1 MLPDDLEHLDKTLR
15 DLRPRMPEDRLD
27 RVAARAKANA
37 GRSGAPSTTRG
48 KDSFLRSRIAIT
60 LMLVFGFGLSS
71 TGAGLAISGLGSS
84 DQTAAD
90 AQYVPPP
97 TPTVTPPGQG
107 GTPPG
112 QGGENP
118 GQGNQGGGGE
128 APEDE
133 VLDDGG
139 VAGESESGGAPTTG
153 EAEDVQEVRQAGA
166 EGGSDELPFTGFAAI
181 PVLVLGVALL
191 TGGFALRRGSRD

>member
-1 MLPDDLEHLDKTLR
+1 
-15 DLRPRMPEDRLD
+15 
-27 RVAARAKANA
+27 
-37 GRSGAPSTTRG
+37 
-48 KDSFLRSRIAIT
+48 
-60 LMLVFGFGLSS
+60 MLVFGFGLSS

-153 EAEDVQEVRQAGA
+153 VAGETEDVQEVRQAGA

-181 PVLVLGVALL
+181 PVLILGVALL